1 MILYDTNVPHSDI
14 IPTEMIA
21 VNAFPA
27 VTAYAEQM
35 GRICISMKKNQTDF
49 YKLCM
54 ADALLRLMKEK
65 DYDVITV
72 AEICETA
79 GVGRT
84 TFYRHLD
91 NKSGKEDLLLF
102 KISYEWDRYKERH
115 EKEIA
120 ENKNMGMSSYIYES
134 RDLFSML
141 YKKGL
146 ITVLMKAFEILVPG
160 EEAVDKNLSYRMAFF
175 TYGYFGIIYQ
185 WIKYDFDETPEQIK
199 AHIDG
204 AMLSALKK

>member
-1 MILYDTNVPHSDI
+1 
-14 IPTEMIA
+14 
-21 VNAFPA
+21 
-27 VTAYAEQM
+27 
-35 GRICISMKKNQTDF
+35 MKKDQTAF

-54 ADALLRLMKEK
+54 ADALLKLMKTKE
-65 DYDVITV
+65 YDAITV

-91 NKSGKEDLLLF
+91 NKSGKDDLLLF
-102 KISYEWDRYKERH
+102 KISYEWERYQERH

-120 ENKNMGMSSYIYES
+120 EDRNFGMSSYIYES
-134 RDLFSML
+134 RDLFIML
-141 YKKGL
+141 YKKGM
-146 ITVLMKAFEILVPG
+146 ISILMKAFELLVPG
-160 EEAVDKNLSYRMAFF
+160 EEPVDKSLSYLMSFF

-199 AHIDG
+199 NHIDM
-204 AMLSALKK
+204 AIRSASK